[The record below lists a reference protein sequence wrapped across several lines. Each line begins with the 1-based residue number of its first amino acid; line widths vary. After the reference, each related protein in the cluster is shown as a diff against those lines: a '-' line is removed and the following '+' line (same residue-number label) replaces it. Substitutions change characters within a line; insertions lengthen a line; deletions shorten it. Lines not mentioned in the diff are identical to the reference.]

1 MQIARVI
8 KNIPKHIAQSDNCCD
23 LSDTD
28 KQ

>member
-1 MQIARVI
+1 MQFASVI
-8 KNIPKHIAQSDNCCD
+8 KNISKHIAQSDNCCD